1 MLSLA
6 FLAFPV
12 RGTGRAIWLSLVFSA
27 LLYEANSSSRK
38 AFFFLFFFSST
49 LPPPITL

>member
-6 FLAFPV
+6 FLPFPV

-27 LLYEANSSSRK
+27 LLYYIYALLSIPNSQE
-38 AFFFLFFFSST
+38 
-49 LPPPITL
+49 